1 MTQQASLTFTIGA
14 EGEVRVRSDS
24 EHLTLHY
31 HGPSEHA
38 LYLAL
43 QTQEPGDSSPIVP
56 YSQHLE
62 GSTVFLP
69 FPADYL
75 FSFVNGKVLCRA
87 RKDLAWT
94 EPFDT
99 AAASGQAEESG
110 LSFAISTAALH
121 CPSGYNLCIYVKDV
135 RSNNGWGWFL
145 GCNDASVRAGF
156 GDKVISS
163 FYRIRTDSD
172 QPQITTAGRL
182 HSTGRERI
190 YELFVR
196 LFGNSNNRR
205 KPNGTLAENGCGK
218 FNDITDHAIAGIAE
232 MGFTHIWLMGV
243 IRHATTSAFDLPGF
257 GADKTDLMKGLAG
270 SPYAIK
276 DYFDV
281 APDLATN
288 PPERLAEFSA
298 LIKRIHN
305 AGLHVLI
312 DFVGNHVSRAYAS
325 QVRQDLDFGVHDDRS
340 ISFAPSNNF
349 FYLQPSPTG
358 GPPLQM
364 PTYDRHTNRPLSP
377 TCKVTNDCNG
387 LFEGETTFGR
397 VTGNNAVTWSPSLS
411 DWYET
416 VKLNYGYDFTGR
428 TTPVRH
434 FPHSRDAA
442 LAIPATWTTLDA
454 VLAHWQALGVDGF
467 RCDMAH
473 MIPPEFWAWSISRAR
488 SRNPATFFMAEAYND
503 YFVVQTTAPEVLALG
518 DRPLFYGLLHAGFNA
533 VYGHDTYR
541 AIKNLYDGVS
551 WANDIDATL
560 GNGFVS
566 FNSVAYAENHDEIR
580 LASQAGWGNIGMQVG
595 IPVSTVLFTLG
606 RGPILFYNG
615 QEVGEPAS
623 DAEGF
628 SGADGRTTIYDYW
641 SMPELSKWVN
651 GGECNKQLL
660 SVQQRSLRE
669 TYARL
674 LALSAEE
681 VFRTG
686 DFFGLNAFNIANPA
700 YGRLP
705 GETASGHWLYAFL
718 RYSPSCAHGYLVMAN
733 LHRSQTFASISLSLP
748 PEALRFLN
756 CNDEAASVLTDR
768 LLQNEAKASWQL
780 QDHSVLIDKLPP
792 LSASI
797 FRITRT
803 ESERQRLHP
812 ATSS

>member
-1 MTQQASLTFTIGA
+1 MTQQASLTFTIGT
-14 EGEVRVRSDS
+14 EGEVNLRCDS

-31 HGPSEHA
+31 HGPSEHS

-43 QTQEPGDSSPIVP
+43 QTQELGDGSPIVP
-56 YSQHLE
+56 YTQGLE

-69 FPADYL
+69 FPANYL
-75 FSFVNGKVLCRA
+75 FSLVNGTVLCRA
-87 RKDLAWT
+87 RQDLAWT
-94 EPFDT
+94 DPSHM
-99 AAASGQAEESG
+99 AAASGHTEEDG
-110 LSFAISTAALH
+110 LSFTISPAALN
-121 CPSGYNLCIYVKDV
+121 CQSGYNVCIYVKDI
-135 RSNNGWGWFL
+135 RSDNGWGWFL
-145 GCNDASVRAGF
+145 GSNDEAARAGF

-163 FYRIRTDSD
+163 FFRIEIDSD
-172 QPQITTAGRL
+172 QPQITTASRL
-182 HSTGRERI
+182 HSSGRERI

-196 LFGNSNNRR
+196 LFGNNNNCR
-205 KPNGTLAENGCGK
+205 KPNGTLHENGCGK
-218 FNDITDHAIAGIAE
+218 FNDITDRAIASIAE

-243 IRHATTSAFDLPGF
+243 IRHATTSSFDLPGF
-257 GADKTDLMKGLAG
+257 GSDKTDLMKGLAG

-288 PPERLAEFSA
+288 PADRLVEFSA
-298 LIKRIHN
+298 LVERIHN

-325 QVRQDLDFGVHDDRS
+325 QVRPDLDFGAQDLCS
-340 ISFAPSNNF
+340 TFFSTANNF
-349 FYLQPSPTG
+349 FYLQPSANG
-358 GPPLQM
+358 GPPLQL
-364 PTYDRHTNRPLSP
+364 PTYDRHTNRPISP
-377 TCKVTNDCNG
+377 TCKVTNDCDG

-397 VTGNNAVTWSPSLS
+397 VTGNNAVTWSPSLN

-428 TTPVRH
+428 TTPDRH
-434 FPHSRDAA
+434 FPHSRNAT
-442 LAIPATWTTLDA
+442 LAVPDTWAKMDA

-473 MIPPEFWAWSISRAR
+473 MIPPEFWAWSIARAR
-488 SRNPATFFMAEAYND
+488 NRNPATFFMAEAYND
-503 YFVVQTTAPEVLALG
+503 YFVVETTAPEVLALG
-518 DRPLFYGLLHAGFNA
+518 NRPLFYGLLHAGFNA

-541 AIKNLYDGVS
+541 AIKNLYDGTS
-551 WANDIDATL
+551 WANDIDATV

-595 IPVSTVLFTLG
+595 IPASTVLFTLG

-615 QEVGEPAS
+615 QEVGEPAL

-628 SGADGRTTIYDYW
+628 SGADGRTSIFDYW

-651 GGECNKQLL
+651 GGEFDEQLL
-660 SVQQRSLRE
+660 SAPQRSLRQ
-669 TYARL
+669 TYAHL
-674 LALSAEE
+674 LAVSADE

-686 DFFGLNAFNIANPA
+686 DFFGLNLPNVANPA

-718 RYSPSCAHGYLVMAN
+718 RYSPSCARVYLVMAN
-733 LHRSQTFASISLSLP
+733 FHRSHTFTSLNLSLP
-748 PEALRFLN
+748 LEALRFLN
-756 CNDEAASVLTDR
+756 CNDGAAFALTDR
-768 LLQNEAKASWQL
+768 LLQNEAKATWQP
-780 QDHSVLIDKLPP
+780 QDHSVLIDRLPP
-792 LSASI
+792 LSACVFSI
-797 FRITRT
+797 TQT
-803 ESERQRLHP
+803 ESETQRPHP
-812 ATSS
+812 ATPS